1 MPFVNKH
8 KRSRG
13 SLRSRSVSTKL
24 KFEDL
29 STEMK
34 KVWLR
39 KEIIKAL
46 KQEDDERLAWLGD
59 LAQQHGLLE
68 ADQFEE

>member
-13 SLRSRSVSTKL
+13 GLRSRSASTKL

-59 LAQQHGLLE
+59 LAQKHGLLE
-68 ADQFEE
+68 ADPFEE